1 MSSELSE
8 YLKQVESLEEQKQGI
23 IKKLLAERAKIDEQL
38 EKLGYAEN
46 NRIAKKGGRPK
57 GKKDSAKRTRK
68 PAKAGE

>member
-1 MSSELSE
+1 MSANLSE
-8 YLKQVESLEEQKQGI
+8 YLQQVEQLEKQKQGLI
-23 IKKLLAERAKIDEQL
+23 EKLLADRAKIDEQL

-46 NRIAKKGGRPK
+46 NRTAHKGGRPK